1 MNKAEKIERMRKG
14 IEFTKQ
20 HIVDS
25 NFTGA
30 VVVGMAVLEQML
42 ALIEGEDLDAVSN
55 PDVIITT
62 EVDCSDGEDK

>member
-20 HIVDS
+20 HIDNL

-42 ALIEGEDLDAVSN
+42 ALIEGEDLNSVSN
-55 PDVIITT
+55 PDVVITT
-62 EVDCSDGEDK
+62 EVDCCNGEDK

>member
-1 MNKAEKIERMRKG
+1 MNKAEKIERMKKG

-20 HIVDS
+20 HIDNS

-55 PDVIITT
+55 PDVMITNK
-62 EVDCSDGEDK
+62 VDCSDGEDK

>member
-14 IEFTKQ
+14 IGFTKQ
-20 HIVDS
+20 HIDNS

-55 PDVIITT
+55 PDVTITT

>member
-14 IEFTKQ
+14 IEFTKE
-20 HIVDS
+20 HIDNS

-55 PDVIITT
+55 PDVTITT

>member
-14 IEFTKQ
+14 IEFTKE
-20 HIVDS
+20 HIDNS

-55 PDVIITT
+55 PDVLITT
-62 EVDCSDGEDK
+62 EVDCSHGEDK